1 MYDIKDLLIYLIIA
15 FTALAIPCAIAMLVF
30 IIIGKQELCMKI
42 IKKVKA
48 KVDIFVNDVI
58 KFPVYIITHPIQGYN
73 DFKVEKKGKM
83 YAAISILIAYILV
96 QILAYN
102 YTGPVINTNNP
113 MKFNSLQIVILGV
126 IPVILI
132 AVANW
137 SITSLFDGKGKMKE
151 IFMMICYSYFPLVVC
166 GLLKMI
172 LSNFVTTDEVLF
184 LTIIDIVGLFGTGYM
199 LFMGLVVIHEY
210 GIFKTIISVL
220 GTVLAILIIL
230 FLALLIFDLANQVI
244 SFFTSIYKE
253 IMTRFMM

>member
-1 MYDIKDLLIYLIIA
+1 MPLELKVLFIVLTILCACSAIALLIGVIA
-15 FTALAIPCAIAMLVF
+15 K
-30 IIIGKQELCMKI
+30 KQELCL
-42 IKKVKA
+42 KVIRAIKA
-48 KVDIFVNDVI
+48 KVGLFVNDVI

-73 DFKVEKKGKM
+73 EFKTEKKGKM

-113 MKFNSLQIVILGV
+113 MKFNSIQIIVFGV
-126 IPVILI
+126 VPVVLI

-210 GIFKTIISVL
+210 GIFKTVLSVL

-244 SFFTSIYKE
+244 SFFSSIYKE
-253 IMTRFMM
+253 IMTRFMS